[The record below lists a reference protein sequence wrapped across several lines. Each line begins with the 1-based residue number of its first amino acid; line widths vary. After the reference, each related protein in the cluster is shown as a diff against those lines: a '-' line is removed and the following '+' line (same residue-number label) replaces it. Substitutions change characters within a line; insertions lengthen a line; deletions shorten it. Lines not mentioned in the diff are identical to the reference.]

1 MSTLHETEPLLKSI
15 SVDKLYGEITSRRSN
30 LSTMKAQ
37 LSSLEQKMKQMC
49 HDLIFKGTIDVSE
62 KEIEEIRFRAES
74 LKKEIKILDSCS
86 PISGRN
92 AKRIEKNLP
101 SYRECVINFVE
112 DTDDTFTPVA
122 VVEHVAAKRM
132 TEASNSVRV
141 YVHRIIKD
149 LLLEGRISQVDHG
162 HYKRNEGLYEQ

>member
-15 SVDKLYGEITSRRSN
+15 SVDRLYGEITSRRSN

-49 HDLIFKGTIDVSE
+49 HDLIFKGSIDVSE
-62 KEIEEIRFRAES
+62 KEIEEIRLMAES
-74 LKKEIKILDSCS
+74 LKKEIKILDNCS
-86 PISGRN
+86 PLCGKV
-92 AKRIEKNLP
+92 AKRIEKNIP
-101 SYRECVINFVE
+101 SYRECVISFVD
-112 DTDDTFTPVA
+112 DTNETFTPVELA
-122 VVEHVAAKRM
+122 EHVAAKRM
-132 TEASNSVRV
+132 TEPSNSVRV

-149 LLLEGRISQVDHG
+149 LLLEGKISQVDHG